1 MRLKYVPFP
10 SVTPPDTAS
19 DQEEEKGCLQGIA
32 ERDEKLNRDLI
43 EKALIFSIAL
53 NGAEDDYENAVES
66 ISEASEDT
74 SGDKV
79 LLEITLED

>member
-1 MRLKYVPFP
+1 M
-10 SVTPPDTAS
+10 
-19 DQEEEKGCLQGIA
+19 
-32 ERDEKLNRDLI
+32 NRDLI